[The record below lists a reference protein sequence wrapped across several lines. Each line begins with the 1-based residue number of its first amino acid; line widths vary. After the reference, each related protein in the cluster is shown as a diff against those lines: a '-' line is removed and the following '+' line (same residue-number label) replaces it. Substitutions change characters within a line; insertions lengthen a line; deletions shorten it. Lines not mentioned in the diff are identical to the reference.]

1 MKKMWKLA
9 VVALA
14 AVAFVACSSPTSKAE
29 EFAQKI
35 KDAGSDQAKLEQV
48 LKEIEEYE
56 KGLDA
61 DEKKEWDEACK
72 KYLDAAGAA
81 MNVANQ
87 AMEAYGNF

>member
-1 MKKMWKLA
+1 MWKLA

-35 KDAGSDQAKLEQV
+35 KEAGSDLTKLEQIE
-48 LKEIEEYE
+48 KEMDEYV

-72 KYLDAAGAA
+72 KYIDAANTAINA
-81 MNVANQ
+81 ANQ